1 MTRKRKTESDLIE
14 ANFASNEYARN
25 KKADRKSGFVS
36 TCKKLNPTCKSFWQ
50 VVWVEFLRLARCFAL
65 RLNMTRKGGMT
76 NRTKKTQTR
85 QGKTNMSK
93 QKSNMTRKGQ

>member
-1 MTRKRKTESDLIE
+1 MTRKSNMTRKRKTESDLIE

-50 VVWVEFLRLARCFAL
+50 VVWLEFLRLARCAAQHDKE
-65 RLNMTRKGGMT
+65 RQICQSKKATR
-76 NRTKKTQTR
+76 
-85 QGKTNMSK
+85 
-93 QKSNMTRKGQ
+93 